1 MDKVTKDIRIS
12 DLVEA
17 YPDAAPIVMSYG
29 LHCIGCQVAAFETL
43 EQGCKGHGMTDE
55 TIQELVDELNEFVQL
70 EGGEDPVKAEE

>member
-1 MDKVTKDIRIS
+1 MDKVTRDTRIS
-12 DLVEA
+12 DLVES

-55 TIQELVDELNEFVQL
+55 TIQELVDELNEFIQL